1 MQRQSILQ
9 SPGMRHKKSNGLGIA
24 PWEPQT
30 ITWNRKASSE
40 SSAVHP
46 TSSRHSSTRSY
57 KSGPLAP
64 SGRRRRSTTTFLTT
78 GRTHVSLSTTGRGQ
92 REKRGLGEAW
102 GARSERSSVGH
113 IGRLEKAQP
122 RGSGFGRN
130 VSKWTTKSVIEMS
143 TGGTGRLVS
152 EAGGKLM

>member
-1 MQRQSILQ
+1 MQSGSARDSVEKMRDAKTKHFTE
-9 SPGMRHKKSNGLGIA
+9 PRMRHKKSNGLGIA

-40 SSAVHP
+40 SSAGHP

-92 REKRGLGEAW
+92 REKRGLGKAW

-113 IGRLEKAQP
+113 WSAGRSPAEGERLREKCFQKD
-122 RGSGFGRN
+122 N
-130 VSKWTTKSVIEMS
+130 KICY
-143 TGGTGRLVS
+143 
-152 EAGGKLM
+152 